1 VKKPEETSRQVRDR
15 ATHTML
21 KLWPDARAMARTEEE
36 VATFERLTEAFQALL
51 LADNVLEH
59 PPGAPGAGG
68 E

>member
-1 VKKPEETSRQVRDR
+1 VKKAEETSRQVRDR
-15 ATHTML
+15 ASRTML
-21 KLWPDARAMARTEEE
+21 EIWPDARAMARTEEE

-59 PPGAPGAGG
+59 PPDV